1 MKREQL
7 YVSDEFFAEFDQF
20 FLRYK
25 RGELQVPEEFRNRR
39 LTKNLVYL
47 IALDQFF
54 REKHNFANRPFV
66 D

>member
-7 YVSDEFFAEFDQF
+7 YVSDEFFAEMDEH

-25 RGELQVPEEFRNRR
+25 RGELKVPEEFKNRR
-39 LTKNLVYL
+39 LTKNLIYL
-47 IALDQFF
+47 IALDQCFL
-54 REKHNFANRPFV
+54 EKNKFSICLFI